1 LQPTPNP
8 APRIAPKEE
17 FMKKLLV
24 ASLAAL
30 VLTLTLS
37 AGAEAKCDVT
47 CLGHRVKALA
57 TALTKAQK
65 TIATQGQTINS
76 LSQKISAQEQKTTSQ
91 GQSISS
97 QGSAISAQGQAI
109 EQANSILGC
118 LFDAPITE
126 YGDPEGSE
134 GFIYDTGTETFDT
147 SALNLTFEGD
157 PVTFWTVFDACNTA
171 ETASVQAS
179 SGALPPVT
187 NLPSLPQPEAPQP

>member
-1 LQPTPNP
+1 
-8 APRIAPKEE
+8 
-17 FMKKLLV
+17 MKKLLA

-30 VLTLTLS
+30 VFVLAFS

-65 TIATQGQTINS
+65 TIATQ
-76 LSQKISAQEQKTTSQ
+76 SQAITTLNQKVAAQEQKVNTQSQ
-91 GQSISS
+91 AISGQA
-97 QGSAISAQGQAI
+97 GTISAQSQAI
-109 EQANSILGC
+109 KQASSILGC

-126 YGDPEGSE
+126 YGDPEGSQ

-187 NLPSLPQPEAPQP
+187 DLPSLSQPEAPRP